1 MDGEG
6 TSMKKTRIR
15 GAEVT
20 TLVGAGTVVT
30 GNVDFHG
37 GLYLEGRVEGN
48 IEATDNE
55 ARLDVS
61 DQGHVHGEIRVSTVI
76 INGTVEGDIYCTG
89 RLVLGNQA
97 HIDGSVYY
105 NVLEMAAG
113 AAVNGKLVYRPQN
126 EPLALEHQ
134 KEQGRAAESKAE
146 SKAEGIAADAKQ

>member
-1 MDGEG
+1 MAPDGDG

-20 TLVGAGTVVT
+20 TLVGAGTAVT
-30 GNVDFHG
+30 GNLDFHG
-37 GLYLEGRVEGN
+37 GLHLEGRVEGN
-48 IEATDNE
+48 IGATDDE

-61 DQGHVHGEIRVSTVI
+61 DHGHVLGEIRVATVI

-97 HIDGSVYY
+97 HIDGNVYY

-113 AAVNGKLVYRPQN
+113 AAVNGKLVYRPQK

-134 KEQGRAAESKAE
+134 KKQAREVDSK
-146 SKAEGIAADAKQ
+146 SEGIAVDAKQ